1 MTKHNALFM
10 SLDELNILI
19 LEDNLSMIK
28 IYKNILN
35 SFGVKQIVFATK
47 VDEAKELVRME
58 QPDLIIC
65 DFILNGNDKYNN
77 GLAFLRWI
85 RQVDMAPACF
95 TPVLMSTG
103 HASRRIVLEFN
114 KYGASSIVVKPLSPV
129 ILKKRLENIL
139 IDTRAYIVEAGRVV
153 IDGAVK
159 FTQPKKQDKL
169 VYDPGFL
176 SRLVRNEVKH
186 IDLKNP
192 SNSIKLQNDDDI
204 FELELRTQSMFD

>member
-1 MTKHNALFM
+1 MRTSDGF
-10 SLDELNILI
+10 
-19 LEDNLSMIK
+19 K
-28 IYKNILN
+28 IYDFYFSLIEN
-35 SFGVKQIVFATK
+35 STFQKTVNDIVIEFGNSLYQEKL
-47 VDEAKELVRME
+47 D
-58 QPDLIIC
+58 

-114 KYGASSIVVKPLSPV
+114 KFGASSIVVKPLSPI

-159 FTQPKKQDKL
+159 YTQPKKQDKL

-176 SRLVRNEVKH
+176 SRLVRNDVRH

-204 FELELRTQSMFD
+204 FELELKTQSMFD

>member
-1 MTKHNALFM
+1 MTKHNALFKTI
-10 SLDELNILI
+10 DELNILI
-19 LEDNLSMIK
+19 LEDNMSMVK
-28 IYKNILN
+28 IYKHILGNFDVKNI
-35 SFGVKQIVFATK
+35 SFATN
-47 VDEAKELVRME
+47 VEDAKEIVKTE

-114 KYGASSIVVKPLSPV
+114 KYGASAIVVKPLSPV
-129 ILKKRLENIL
+129 ILKQRLENIL
-139 IDTRAYIVEAGRVV
+139 ADTRAYIVEAGRVI
-153 IDGAVK
+153 IDGSAK
-159 FTQPKKQDKL
+159 YTKPKTQDKL

-176 SRLVRNEVKH
+176 SRLVKNDVNLNE
-186 IDLKNP
+186 LKEKKKK
-192 SNSIKLQNDDDI
+192 IQ
-204 FELELRTQSMFD
+204 LEVEEENLFAQDFNAHFL

>member
-19 LEDNLSMIK
+19 LEDNLSMVK

-35 SFGVKQIVFATK
+35 SFGVKQISFATS

-114 KYGASSIVVKPLSPV
+114 KYGASSIVVKPLSPI
-129 ILKKRLENIL
+129 ILKQRIENIL
-139 IDTRAYIVEAGRVV
+139 IDTRALIVEAGRVV
-153 IDGAVK
+153 IEGAVK
-159 FTQPKKQDKL
+159 YTKPKTQDKL

-176 SRLVRNEVKH
+176 SRLVKNDVKKFNR
-186 IDLKNP
+186 KNP
-192 SNSIKLQNDDDI
+192 SNSLKIQNDDD
-204 FELELRTQSMFD
+204 FFAVEFNTQTMFD

>member
-1 MTKHNALFM
+1 MP
-10 SLDELNILI
+10 LDELKILV

-35 SFGVKQIVFATK
+35 SFGIKQIIFATD
-47 VDEAKELVRME
+47 VDGAKELVRME

-95 TPVLMSTG
+95 TPILMSTG

-114 KYGASSIVVKPLSPV
+114 KYGASSIVVKPLSPI
-129 ILKKRLENIL
+129 ILRKRLENIL
-139 IDTRAYIVEAGRVV
+139 IDTRSYIVEAGRVV

-159 FTQPKKQDKL
+159 FTQPKQQDKL

-176 SRLVRNEVKH
+176 SRLVKNDVNKNNPK
-186 IDLKNP
+186 DLNK
-192 SNSIKLQNDDDI
+192 SLQIHDEDDLFDV
-204 FELELRTQSMFD
+204 ELKSQVMFD